1 MHTRLRSIS
10 GLISVMIKKKTKI
23 NNATLRSAKVLSFIT
38 ADDMDTFD
46 DIEREF
52 RSAVDNKGLGYLSQ
66 IET

>member
-1 MHTRLRSIS
+1 M
-10 GLISVMIKKKTKI
+10 
-23 NNATLRSAKVLSFIT
+23 LSFIT